1 MSESNASSNLYV
13 VIGLGNFGN
22 AIATTIAN
30 AGGDVIAIDKDPLLV
45 QEISDSVPN
54 AVCADSRDI
63 ELLKEAG
70 VQDADV
76 VIVAMGSHL
85 ESSVITILNLK
96 ELGIKNVIAKANN
109 ERYKYVMERI
119 GADSVIQP
127 ENEMGQRVAISLI
140 NPKIIDIYQMTNDY
154 AIMEIKVPELW
165 CNRPLGTLN
174 IREIYGVNIIG
185 FRRENEKNVCT
196 NVTKDTVLEKNDYL
210 VVAADASRISSLNL
224 D

>member
-1 MSESNASSNLYV
+1 MSESNSKLYV

-22 AIATTIAN
+22 AVATTIAN
-30 AGGDVIAIDKDPLLV
+30 AGEDVIAIDKDPLLV
-45 QEISDSVPN
+45 QEITESVPN
-54 AVCADSRDI
+54 AICADSRDI

-76 VIVAMGSHL
+76 VIVSMGSHL
-85 ESSVITILNLK
+85 EYSVITILNLK

-109 ERYKYVMERI
+109 ERYKYVMERV

-127 ENEMGQRVAISLI
+127 ENEMGQRVGISLI

-154 AIMEIKVPELW
+154 AVMEIRVPELW
-165 CNRPLGTLN
+165 VGRPLGTLN

-196 NVTKDTVLEKNDYL
+196 NVTKDTILQKNDYL

>member
-1 MSESNASSNLYV
+1 MSESSSKLYV

-22 AIATTIAN
+22 AVASTIAN
-30 AGGDVIAIDKDPLLV
+30 AGEDVIAIDKDPLLV
-45 QEISDSVPN
+45 QEISDFVPN

-76 VIVAMGSHL
+76 VIVSMGSHL

-109 ERYKYVMERI
+109 ERYKYVMERV

-127 ENEMGQRVAISLI
+127 ENEMGQRVGISLI

-165 CNRPLGTLN
+165 CGRPVGMLN
-174 IREIYGVNIIG
+174 VREIYGVNIIG
-185 FRRENEKNVCT
+185 VRHENETKVDT
-196 NVTKDTVLEKNDYL
+196 NVTRDTVFVPTDYL

>member
-1 MSESNASSNLYV
+1 M
-13 VIGLGNFGN
+13 
-22 AIATTIAN
+22 
-30 AGGDVIAIDKDPLLV
+30 
-45 QEISDSVPN
+45 PN

-76 VIVAMGSHL
+76 VIVSMGSHL

-109 ERYKYVMERI
+109 ERYKYVMERV

-127 ENEMGQRVAISLI
+127 ENEMGQRVGISLI

-165 CNRPLGTLN
+165 CGRPVGMLN
-174 IREIYGVNIIG
+174 VREIYGVNIIG
-185 FRRENEKNVCT
+185 VRHENETKVDT
-196 NVTKDTVLEKNDYL
+196 NVTRDTVFVPTDYL

>member
-1 MSESNASSNLYV
+1 MSESNSKLYV

-22 AIATTIAN
+22 AVATTIAN
-30 AGGDVIAIDKDPLLV
+30 AGEDVIAIDKDPLLV
-45 QEISDSVPN
+45 QESTESVPN
-54 AVCADSRDI
+54 AICADSRDI

-76 VIVAMGSHL
+76 VIVSMGSHL

-109 ERYKYVMERI
+109 ERYKYVMERV

-127 ENEMGQRVAISLI
+127 ENEMGQRVGISLI

-154 AIMEIKVPELW
+154 AVMEIRVPELW
-165 CNRPLGTLN
+165 VGRPLGTLN

-196 NVTKDTVLEKNDYL
+196 NVTKDTILQKNDYL

>member
-1 MSESNASSNLYV
+1 MSESSSKLYV

-30 AGGDVIAIDKDPLLV
+30 AGEDVIAIDKDPLLV
-45 QEISDSVPN
+45 QEISDFVPN

-76 VIVAMGSHL
+76 VIVSMGSHL

-109 ERYKYVMERI
+109 ERYKYVMERV

-127 ENEMGQRVAISLI
+127 ENEMGQRVGISLI

-165 CNRPLGTLN
+165 CGRPVGMLN
-174 IREIYGVNIIG
+174 VREIYGVNIIG
-185 FRRENEKNVCT
+185 VRHENETKVDT
-196 NVTKDTVLEKNDYL
+196 NVTRDTVFVPTDYL

>member
-1 MSESNASSNLYV
+1 MSESSSKLYV
-13 VIGLGNFGN
+13 VIGLGNFGH

-30 AGGDVIAIDKDPLLV
+30 AGEDVIAIDKDPLLV
-45 QEISDSVPN
+45 QDAAESVPN
-54 AVCADSRDI
+54 VVCADSRDI

-109 ERYKYVMERI
+109 ERYKYVMQRV

-154 AIMEIKVPELW
+154 AIMEIRVPELW
-165 CNRPLGTLN
+165 CDRPLGLLN
-174 IREIYGVNIIG
+174 VREIYGVNIIG
-185 FRRENEKNVCT
+185 YRKENEKNVCT
-196 NVTKDTVLEKNDYL
+196 NVTKETILEKSDYL

>member
-1 MSESNASSNLYV
+1 MSESNSNLYV

-30 AGGDVIAIDKDPLLV
+30 AGEDVIAIDKDPLLV
-45 QEISDSVPN
+45 QEISDYVPN

-76 VIVAMGSHL
+76 VIVSMGSHL

-109 ERYKYVMERI
+109 ERYKYVMERV

-127 ENEMGQRVAISLI
+127 ENEMGQRVGISLI

-154 AIMEIKVPELW
+154 AVMEIRVPELW
-165 CNRPLGTLN
+165 VGRPLGTLN

-196 NVTKDTVLEKNDYL
+196 NVTKDTILQKNDYL

>member
-1 MSESNASSNLYV
+1 MSESNSKLYV

-22 AIATTIAN
+22 AVATTIAN
-30 AGGDVIAIDKDPLLV
+30 AGEDVIAIDKDPLLV
-45 QEISDSVPN
+45 QEITESVPN
-54 AVCADSRDI
+54 AICADSRDI

-76 VIVAMGSHL
+76 VIVSMGSHL
-85 ESSVITILNLK
+85 ESSVITILHLK

-109 ERYKYVMERI
+109 ERYKYVMERV

-127 ENEMGQRVAISLI
+127 ENEMGQRVGISLI

-154 AIMEIKVPELW
+154 AVMEIRVPELW
-165 CNRPLGTLN
+165 VGRPLGTLN

-196 NVTKDTVLEKNDYL
+196 NVTKDTILQKNDYL

>member
-1 MSESNASSNLYV
+1 MSESSSKLYV

-30 AGGDVIAIDKDPLLV
+30 AGEDVIAIDKDPLLV
-45 QEISDSVPN
+45 QEISDFVPN

-76 VIVAMGSHL
+76 VIVSMGSHL

-109 ERYKYVMERI
+109 ERYKYVMERV

-127 ENEMGQRVAISLI
+127 ENEMGQRVGISLI

-165 CNRPLGTLN
+165 CGRPVGVLN
-174 IREIYGVNIIG
+174 IREVYGVNIIG
-185 FRRENEKNVCT
+185 VRHENETKVDT
-196 NVTKDTVLEKNDYL
+196 NVTRDTVFVPTDYL

>member
-1 MSESNASSNLYV
+1 MSESSSKLYV

-30 AGGDVIAIDKDPLLV
+30 AGEDVIAIDKDPLLV
-45 QEISDSVPN
+45 QEISDFVPN

-76 VIVAMGSHL
+76 VIVSMGSHL

-109 ERYKYVMERI
+109 ERYKYVMERV

-127 ENEMGQRVAISLI
+127 ENEMGQRVGISLI

-165 CNRPLGTLN
+165 CGRPVGMLN

-185 FRRENEKNVCT
+185 VRHENETKVDT
-196 NVTKDTVLEKNDYL
+196 NVTRDTVFVPTDYL

>member
-1 MSESNASSNLYV
+1 MSESSSKLYV

-30 AGGDVIAIDKDPLLV
+30 AGEDVIAIDKDPLLV
-45 QEISDSVPN
+45 QEISDFVPN

-76 VIVAMGSHL
+76 VIVSMGSHL

-127 ENEMGQRVAISLI
+127 ENEMGQRVGISLI

-165 CNRPLGTLN
+165 CGRPVGVLN

-185 FRRENEKNVCT
+185 VRHENET
-196 NVTKDTVLEKNDYL
+196 NVDTKITGDTVFVPTDYL

>member
-1 MSESNASSNLYV
+1 MSESSSKLYV
-13 VIGLGNFGN
+13 VIGLGNFGH

-30 AGGDVIAIDKDPLLV
+30 AGEDVIAIDKDPLLV
-45 QEISDSVPN
+45 QDTAESVPN
-54 AVCADSRDI
+54 VVCADSRDI

-109 ERYKYVMERI
+109 ERYKYVMQRV

-154 AIMEIKVPELW
+154 AIMEIRVPELW
-165 CNRPLGTLN
+165 CDRPLGLLN
-174 IREIYGVNIIG
+174 VREIYGVNIIG
-185 FRRENEKNVCT
+185 YRKENEKNVCT
-196 NVTKDTVLEKNDYL
+196 NVTKETILEKSDYL

>member
-1 MSESNASSNLYV
+1 MSESNSKLYV

-22 AIATTIAN
+22 AVATTIAN
-30 AGGDVIAIDKDPLLV
+30 AGEDVIAIDKDPLLV
-45 QEISDSVPN
+45 QEITESVPN
-54 AVCADSRDI
+54 AICADSRDI

-76 VIVAMGSHL
+76 VIVSMGSHL

-109 ERYKYVMERI
+109 ERYKYVMERV

-127 ENEMGQRVAISLI
+127 ENEMGQRVGISLI

-154 AIMEIKVPELW
+154 AVMEIRVPELW
-165 CNRPLGTLN
+165 VGRPLGTLN

-196 NVTKDTVLEKNDYL
+196 NVTKDTILQKNDYL